1 VWRGTARESEHAL
14 LDQAAAVCSFV
25 PEEKGGGAG
34 RPPVLAV
41 AVGAAVYM
49 FRGLKPFYRF
59 CLPPE
64 PVHPQEEEAWCAARG
79 AAGCVLLPGLLPAA
93 CER

>member
-1 VWRGTARESEHAL
+1 MWRGTARESEHAL